1 MLKKD
6 SIIEVFNKLNDNPD
20 IILKTTILPSIIKGN
35 AFYKDNVISIN
46 INAVNN
52 MKEVYEKLIKHL
64 TSMTSEEKEKDWEKL
79 KKYNKIG
86 PSVEEMLKVNKMEI
100 KTSSY
105 IQQQWEYKTRT
116 IIICQYGSVLVD
128 ITSSPN
134 GKDRKAFIF
143 SLNVEEEHRNKGIGT
158 ALLKQ
163 AEKYIKNQSIQTV
176 ELEWISPTP
185 LWVYNMY
192 IKNGYQEKDFDDGYS
207 RLYKDLK

>member
-1 MLKKD
+1 MKK
-6 SIIEVFNKLNDNPD
+6 
-20 IILKTTILPSIIKGN
+20 
-35 AFYKDNVISIN
+35 
-46 INAVNN
+46 
-52 MKEVYEKLIKHL
+52 VYEKLIKHL
-64 TSMTSEEKEKDWEKL
+64 SSMTSEEKERDWEEL
-79 KKYNKIG
+79 KKYNEIG
-86 PSVEEMLKVNKMEI
+86 PSMEEVLKINKMEI
-100 KTSSY
+100 KTSLY
-105 IQQQWEYKTRT
+105 VYQQWEYKTRT

-134 GKDRKAFIF
+134 RKDKKAFIF

-163 AEKYIKNQSIQTV
+163 AEEYIKNQYIQTV

>member
-1 MLKKD
+1 
-6 SIIEVFNKLNDNPD
+6 
-20 IILKTTILPSIIKGN
+20 
-35 AFYKDNVISIN
+35 
-46 INAVNN
+46 
-52 MKEVYEKLIKHL
+52 MKEVYEKLFENL
-64 TSMTSEEKEKDWEKL
+64 ANMTSEEKGKEWEAL
-79 KKYNKIG
+79 KSYNDIG
-86 PSVEEMLKVNKMEI
+86 PSVEEILKVNKMEI

-105 IQQQWEYKTRT
+105 IYQQWEYKTRT

-134 GKDRKAFIF
+134 GKDKKAFIF

-163 AEKYIKNQSIQTV
+163 AEEYIKNQFIQTV
-176 ELEWISPTP
+176 ELEWVSPTP

-192 IKNGYQEKDFDDGYS
+192 IKNGYKEKDFDDGYS

>member
-1 MLKKD
+1 
-6 SIIEVFNKLNDNPD
+6 
-20 IILKTTILPSIIKGN
+20 
-35 AFYKDNVISIN
+35 
-46 INAVNN
+46 
-52 MKEVYEKLIKHL
+52 MKEVYEKLVENL
-64 TSMTSEEKEKDWEKL
+64 ASMTPEEKEKEWEEL
-79 KKYNKIG
+79 KKYNIG
-86 PSVEEMLKVNKMEI
+86 PSVEDMLKTNNMEI
-100 KTSSY
+100 KVSSY

-134 GKDRKAFIF
+134 GKDKKAFIF
-143 SLNVEEEHRNKGIGT
+143 SLNIEEEHRNKGIGT

-163 AEKYIKNQSIQTV
+163 AEEYIKNQSIQTV